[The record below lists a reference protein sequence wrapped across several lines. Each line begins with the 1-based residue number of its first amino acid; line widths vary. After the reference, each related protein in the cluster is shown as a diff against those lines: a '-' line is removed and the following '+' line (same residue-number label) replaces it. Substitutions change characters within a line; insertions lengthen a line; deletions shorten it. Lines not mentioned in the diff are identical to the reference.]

1 MLSNGTNNS
10 NQQVDPS
17 ALGRLLRLYLR
28 GRLRG
33 STRLTY
39 FLAKHFRTLQQVPLE
54 IRGWSPVYVD
64 LRMPSGH
71 LMLMSSPYDGL
82 WRELDEVNVMRRFV
96 NAGDVVFDI
105 GANIGLHS
113 ILLSRLVGSSGRVC
127 AFEPNSEL
135 FPALS
140 CTIAQLGNA
149 TLYPFALS
157 NTTHE
162 SLLFV
167 PPDDSVASLVDWT
180 VNAPSF
186 ADDGP
191 AHAVT
196 CIERPLDSLVSE
208 NMLPEAHFIKCDVEG
223 AELKVFE
230 GARQT
235 LDRSDAPLILFE
247 VNERAMQA
255 FNLSVSAT
263 MNFLAALPKPK
274 YRFFAVGAEGTLTRL
289 QEIKTD
295 FVNVLAVPESKL
307 GNWAELSDVQS

>member
-1 MLSNGTNNS
+1 MSSNGTNNS
-10 NQQVDPS
+10 NKHVSPP

-28 GRLRG
+28 SRLRG

-39 FLAKHFRTLQQVPLE
+39 FLAERVRSLQQVPLE
-54 IRGWSPVYVD
+54 ITGWSPVYVD

-71 LMLMSSPYDGL
+71 LMLMSAPYDGL

-96 NAGDVVFDI
+96 SAGDVVFDI

-113 ILLSRLVGSSGRVC
+113 ILLSKLVGPSGQLC

-135 FPALS
+135 FPALK

-149 TLYPFALS
+149 TLYPYALS
-157 NTTHE
+157 NRSNE
-162 SLLFV
+162 STLFV

-180 VNAPSF
+180 VNHPTF

-208 NMLPEAHFIKCDVEG
+208 STLPQPNFIKCDVEG

-247 VNERAMQA
+247 VNRRAMQA

-263 MNFLAALPKPK
+263 MDFLASLAKPK
-274 YRFFAVGAEGTLTRL
+274 YLFFAVGTAGTLTRL
-289 QEIKTD
+289 QKITTD
-295 FVNVLAVPESKL
+295 FVNVLAVPDSKL
-307 GNWAELSDVQS
+307 ANWPELSEIQS

>member
-1 MLSNGTNNS
+1 
-10 NQQVDPS
+10 
-17 ALGRLLRLYLR
+17 
-28 GRLRG
+28 
-33 STRLTY
+33 
-39 FLAKHFRTLQQVPLE
+39 
-54 IRGWSPVYVD
+54 
-64 LRMPSGH
+64 
-71 LMLMSSPYDGL
+71 
-82 WRELDEVNVMRRFV
+82 

-113 ILLSRLVGSSGRVC
+113 ILLSKLVGPSGRVC

-157 NTTHE
+157 NTTNE

-208 NMLPEAHFIKCDVEG
+208 NMLPEAHFIKCDVE
-223 AELKVFE
+223 
-230 GARQT
+230 
-235 LDRSDAPLILFE
+235 
-247 VNERAMQA
+247 
-255 FNLSVSAT
+255 
-263 MNFLAALPKPK
+263 
-274 YRFFAVGAEGTLTRL
+274 
-289 QEIKTD
+289 
-295 FVNVLAVPESKL
+295 
-307 GNWAELSDVQS
+307 